1 MLFEQDECWFS
12 RYAQPNAFAWAEPQ
26 EPVRFVQRTPPPK
39 EPDPALACFGALR
52 QDTQETYLYFA
63 HGQPNSEQTWLFIIG
78 LLALA
83 RQESKQVVVLLWDNA
98 SWHKS
103 QRIRQ
108 WIRTYNQA
116 AKKAE
121 EPRLLTWLLPIQ
133 SPWLNPIEP
142 HWVHAK
148 RAVCE
153 PDGELPAPELK
164 HRLSA
169 HFGTEPFWYSQHL

>member
-1 MLFEQDECWFS
+1 MLFDQDECWFS
-12 RYAQPNAFAWAEPQ
+12 RYAQPNAFAWAEAE
-26 EPVRFVQRTPPPK
+26 EPLRFVQRSPPPK
-39 EPDPALACFGALR
+39 EAHQALACFGALR

-63 HGQPNSEQTWLFIIG
+63 HGQPNSEQMWLFIIG

-103 QRIRQ
+103 ERIRQ
-108 WIRTYNQA
+108 WTRACNLA
-116 AKKAE
+116 AKKTG
-121 EPRLLTWLLPIQ
+121 EPRLLTCLLPLQ

-142 HWVHAK
+142 RWVHAK

-153 PDGELPAPELK
+153 PDGDLAANELK
-164 HRLSA
+164 RRLQA
-169 HFGTEPFWYSQHL
+169 YFGTEPFWNSQHL